1 MKKIL
6 LAIIVTLISSVSF
19 AQNDVTQFL
28 GIPVDG
34 TKSAMI
40 LKLKAKGF
48 TYNPTLDMMEGEFN
62 GHPVEISIVTE
73 NNKVY
78 RICLF
83 DKNGTTES
91 QIKIRF
97 NMLCRQFERNGKY
110 LPMNDYQEISDTED
124 IQYEMIVNK
133 KEYFAGYYQ
142 VGPEGVS
149 SYYNKSL
156 DEIEQLSNKV
166 VWFTI
171 GEKYGKYVIVMYY
184 DNYKNQA
191 NGEDL

>member
-1 MKKIL
+1 MKKLL
-6 LAIIVTLISSVSF
+6 LAIIATLIAAVSF

-40 LKLKAKGF
+40 QKLKAKGF
-48 TYNPTLDMMEGEFN
+48 TYNATLDMLEGEFN

-97 NMLCRQFERNGKY
+97 NMLCHQFESNGKY
-110 LPMNDYQEISDTED
+110 LPMNDNQEISDTED
-124 IQYEMIVNK
+124 IQYEMIVNN

-156 DEIEQLSNKV
+156 VEIEQLSNKV

-171 GEKYGKYVIVMYY
+171 AEKYGKYIIVMYY
-184 DNYKNQA
+184 DNYYNQA

>member
-1 MKKIL
+1 
-6 LAIIVTLISSVSF
+6 
-19 AQNDVTQFL
+19 
-28 GIPVDG
+28 
-34 TKSAMI
+34 
-40 LKLKAKGF
+40 
-48 TYNPTLDMMEGEFN
+48 
-62 GHPVEISIVTE
+62 
-73 NNKVY
+73 
-78 RICLF
+78 
-83 DKNGTTES
+83 
-91 QIKIRF
+91 
-97 NMLCRQFERNGKY
+97 
-110 LPMNDYQEISDTED
+110 MNDYQEISDTED

>member
-1 MKKIL
+1 MKKLL
-6 LAIIVTLISSVSF
+6 LAIIATLIAAVSF

-34 TKSAMI
+34 AKSAMI
-40 LKLKAKGF
+40 QKLKAKGF
-48 TYNPTLDMMEGEFN
+48 TYNATLDMLEGEFN

-97 NMLCRQFERNGKY
+97 NMLCHQFESNGKY
-110 LPMNDYQEISDTED
+110 LPMNNNQEISDTEN

-156 DEIEQLSNKV
+156 VEIEQLSNKV

-171 GEKYGKYVIVMYY
+171 AEKYGKYIIVMYY
-184 DNYKNQA
+184 DNYYNQA